1 MFPQSQSKDRN
12 RLKNENGFTLIET
25 VMSTIIL
32 SLGIIAY
39 GVTSESTVDNS
50 FESPRKNVTTPIDQN
65 KVDSFIVEDDAA
77 DGSQD
82 QYDTGNDNHK
92 NAFGVSITDESCN
105 CYHDLW
111 IELDWRYEDPQWT
124 HGAPRIS
131 I

>member
-1 MFPQSQSKDRN
+1 MSPQSQSIDRN
-12 RLKNENGFTLIET
+12 RLKSENGFTLIET
-25 VMSTIIL
+25 VMSIIIL

-50 FESPRKNVTTPIDQN
+50 IESPRRSVTTPIDQDLDN
-65 KVDSFIVEDDAA
+65 FIVEGDAA
-77 DGSQD
+77 DDSRNEHGIED
-82 QYDTGNDNHK
+82 RNHNK
-92 NAFGVSITDESCN
+92 AFGISMTEKPCD

-124 HGAPRIS
+124 IGETQIS